1 MFWPGKPLCCT
12 DLWSRFLFLELGM
25 HGLADGKMGGGHA
38 LETLEPLHP
47 LDSCLCLSEKQL

>member
-1 MFWPGKPLCCT
+1 
-12 DLWSRFLFLELGM
+12 M